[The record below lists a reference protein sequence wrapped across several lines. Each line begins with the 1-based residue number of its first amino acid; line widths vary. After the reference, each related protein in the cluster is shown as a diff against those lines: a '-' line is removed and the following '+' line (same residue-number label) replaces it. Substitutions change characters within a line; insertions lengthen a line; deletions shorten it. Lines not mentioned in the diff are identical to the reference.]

1 MYVIILNRVMSNNYN
16 VLDCNEDEDDDES
29 SYEYIA
35 IIKNET
41 AYRDFVE
48 NCDDTD
54 KDYHKVTKIHFGEKF
69 NTPIS
74 DLPSQITY
82 IKICKHYP
90 YMDTIPSTVKQVFV
104 KKVVRP
110 I

>member
-1 MYVIILNRVMSNNYN
+1 MNYN
-16 VLDCNEDEDDDES
+16 VLACNEDEEEDDES
-29 SYEYIA
+29 LYEYIA

-41 AYRDFVE
+41 AYRDYVE
-48 NCDDTD
+48 NSDSTE

-82 IKICKHYP
+82 IKICKNYQ
-90 YMDTIPSTVKQVFV
+90 YMDTIPNTVKQVVV
-104 KKVVRP
+104 KKGVTP
-110 I
+110 F

>member
-1 MYVIILNRVMSNNYN
+1 MSMNYN
-16 VLDCNEDEDDDES
+16 VLDCDDHDEEDES
-29 SYEYIA
+29 LYEYIA

-41 AYRDFVE
+41 AYRDYVE
-48 NCDDTD
+48 NSEHTE

-104 KKVVRP
+104 KKGVSP
-110 I
+110 L